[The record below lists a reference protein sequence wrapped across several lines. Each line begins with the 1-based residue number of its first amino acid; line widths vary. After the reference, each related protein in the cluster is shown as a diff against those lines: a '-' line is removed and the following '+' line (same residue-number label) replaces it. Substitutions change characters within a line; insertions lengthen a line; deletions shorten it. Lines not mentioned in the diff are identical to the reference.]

1 MGPPRH
7 ERQRD
12 TRSCRTTQS
21 GAPTRDTAPT
31 SHTQSRLDP
40 MPLVPDVYALDA
52 NIAPYGQAD
61 PETEERADAG
71 MPIVPSP

>member
-1 MGPPRH
+1 
-7 ERQRD
+7 
-12 TRSCRTTQS
+12 
-21 GAPTRDTAPT
+21 
-31 SHTQSRLDP
+31 